1 MNDLSPATDGPQ
13 EGAVGVPALRVTHV
27 SKTFPGQRALDDVEL
42 EIKRGEIHALV
53 GQNGSGKSTLIKIL
67 SGFHAPD
74 PGGEGWLGG
83 AEMNLGHPSMADR
96 SKMLFIHQDRALV
109 DTLSVRENLWLGVE
123 EARAFSPLPG
133 AGERAE
139 ARELLARFDLDIDPD
154 RLVGG
159 LSPFEQSA
167 VAITRALGAVG
178 EDAELLVLD
187 EPTASLG
194 ATESERLFETLRRV
208 QGMGLGILY
217 VSHYLS
223 EVIQLADRITV
234 LRDGR
239 RIAVREAGEVSQDQ
253 LLELIVGSRVE
264 QASRAA
270 ARDGESAPPLRVEG
284 LVSPGLRD
292 DGVGFDARGGEVLGL
307 TGLVGSGYLE
317 LAECVGGLRDWEAG
331 RLELDGSVFE
341 YLDPGSATAAGIATI
356 PADRLRRGLISEFS
370 VAENVV
376 LPHFGVSWRG
386 GFLHRGAEEADVRE
400 WIERTDVQPP
410 DPKRLIRELSGGN
423 QQKVLLAKALRLEPR
438 VLVLCE
444 PTQAVDAGGAAA
456 IRKLIVEVGGDKD
469 RVVIVASSDA
479 EELEQICSRVLV
491 TRNGEIASEL
501 RREEI
506 SKDRLLS
513 ESHTARGAA

>member
-1 MNDLSPATDGPQ
+1 MNDRQPATDSPRQGV
-13 EGAVGVPALRVTHV
+13 VGVPALRVAHV

-42 EIKRGEIHALV
+42 EVRRGEIHALV

-67 SGFHAPD
+67 SGFHTPD

-83 AEMNLGHPSMADR
+83 EEINLGHPSMTDR
-96 SKMLFIHQDRALV
+96 SRMLFIHQDRALI

-133 AGERAE
+133 SGERTE
-139 ARELLARFDLDIDPD
+139 ARKLLARFDLDIDPD
-154 RLVGG
+154 TLVGE

-178 EDAELLVLD
+178 DEAELLVLD

-194 ATESERLFETLRRV
+194 ATEAERLFETLRRV

-239 RIAVREAGEVSQDQ
+239 RIAVRESGDVSRDE

-264 QASRAA
+264 QASRGS
-270 ARDGESAPPLRVEG
+270 ARTKESAPPLRVEG
-284 LVSPGLRD
+284 LVATGLREA
-292 DGVGFDARGGEVLGL
+292 GVAFSARGGEVLGL

-317 LAECVGGLRDWEAG
+317 LAECLGGLREWEAG
-331 RLELDGSVFE
+331 TVELDGRRFE
-341 YLDPGSATAAGIATI
+341 HLDPGTATAAGIATI
-356 PADRLRRGLISEFS
+356 PADRLRRGLIAEFS

-376 LPHFGVSWRG
+376 LPQFGVSWRN
-386 GFLHRGAEEADVRE
+386 GFINRATEESDVRA
-400 WIERTDVQPP
+400 WIERTGVQPP
-410 DPKRLIRELSGGN
+410 DPRRLIRELSGGN

-456 IRKLIVEVGGDKD
+456 IRKLIVEVGRDES
-469 RVVIVASSDA
+469 RAVIVASSDA
-479 EELEQICSRVLV
+479 EELEQICGRVLV
-491 TRNGEIASEL
+491 CRGGEIVGEL
-501 RREEI
+501 RGEEI

-513 ESHTARGAA
+513 ESHVAGGAA

>member
-1 MNDLSPATDGPQ
+1 
-13 EGAVGVPALRVTHV
+13 
-27 SKTFPGQRALDDVEL
+27 
-42 EIKRGEIHALV
+42 
-53 GQNGSGKSTLIKIL
+53 
-67 SGFHAPD
+67 
-74 PGGEGWLGG
+74 
-83 AEMNLGHPSMADR
+83 
-96 SKMLFIHQDRALV
+96 MLFIHQDRALV
-109 DTLSVRENLWLGVE
+109 DKLSVRENLWLGVE
-123 EARAFSPLPG
+123 EARAFSPLASG
-133 AGERAE
+133 GERAE
-139 ARELLARFDLDIDPD
+139 ARKLLSRFDLEINPD
-154 RLVGG
+154 TLISE

-194 ATESERLFETLRRV
+194 AAESERLFETLRRV

-239 RIAVREAGEVSQDQ
+239 RIAVREAAETSQEQ

-264 QASRAA
+264 QATRAG
-270 ARDGESAPPLRVEG
+270 ARVKEGPPPLRVED
-284 LVSPGLRD
+284 LVAPGLRG
-292 DGVGFDARGGEVLGL
+292 DGVGFSARGGEVLGL

-317 LAECVGGLRDWEAG
+317 LAECIGGLREWEAG
-331 RLELDGSVFE
+331 MVELDGNRFE
-341 YLDPGSATAAGIATI
+341 YLDPGMATGAGITTI
-356 PADRLRRGLISEFS
+356 PPDRLRRGLIAEFS

-376 LPHFGVSWRG
+376 LPRFGASWRNG
-386 GFLHRGAEEADVRE
+386 HLSRGAEEADVRE
-400 WIERTDVQPP
+400 WIERTGVQPP
-410 DPKRLIRELSGGN
+410 DPRRLIRELSGGN

-456 IRKLIVEVGGDKD
+456 IRKLIVEVGRDQN
-469 RVVIVASSDA
+469 RIVIVASSDA
-479 EELEQICSRVLV
+479 EELEQICGRVLV
-491 TRNGEIASEL
+491 TRKGEIVSEL

-513 ESHTARGAA
+513 EAHLSGGAA